1 MGLMGTPP
9 YVSALRRHIGNDLL
23 LLPGVSVIILRES
36 AQHGR
41 QVLLVQRADTGAWT
55 PITGIV
61 DPDEEPHEAAI
72 REAAEEASLAIH
84 ITRVL
89 AVGKTQRIR
98 YTSGD
103 ECQFIETVF
112 AATPTSDS
120 PPARVGDEENLRVRW
135 FPVTQLPEMQP
146 RFVHAVRL
154 ACGDHPTQL
163 GLSPASPGS

>member
-1 MGLMGTPP
+1 M
-9 YVSALRRHIGNDLL
+9 
-23 LLPGVSVIILRES
+23 IILRES

-61 DPDEEPHEAAI
+61 DPGEEPHEAAI
-72 REAAEEASLAIH
+72 REAAEEAGLAIVV
-84 ITRVL
+84 TRVL

-98 YTSGD
+98 YACGD

-112 AATPTSDS
+112 AATPAPGT

-135 FPVTQLPEMQP
+135 FPVTQLPDMQP
-146 RFVHAVRL
+146 RFTHAVRL
-154 ACGDHPTQL
+154 ACENHPTQL
-163 GLSPASPGS
+163 GLNPASPDS